1 MNSITWHSRKDR
13 STSDSKK
20 TLVAPNLRDSE
31 GEMTGETQDFLE
43 LEKYSV
49 YDNLSILYPHVKN
62 HRTTEHEA

>member
-49 YDNLSILYPHVKN
+49 YDKYTVYTYHKYTVSIL
-62 HRTTEHEA
+62 

>member
-49 YDNLSILYPHVKN
+49 NDKYTVYTYHKYTVSIL
-62 HRTTEHEA
+62 